1 MPEFIGTPDGTGRRV
16 AVVVSRFNET
26 VTRSFNVQFLDEDN
40 AIYKSNANGFE
51 K

>member
-1 MPEFIGTPDGTGRRV
+1 VNGMEQGAVDAVDGILVG
-16 AVVVSRFNET
+16 FNET